1 MSTTVRGTTLPWD
14 WYVSPEILR
23 REQELIFRGAWHYAG
38 PLEWVAEPGS
48 RFPCS
53 AGAAPVVV
61 VRGSD
66 GELRAFLNVCR
77 HRGSVIV
84 KERGAARTFQCP
96 YHAWT
101 YDLDGSL
108 RSAPRAEREESFA
121 SEELGLRPVRVEA
134 WGPFVFVN
142 ADLDAAPLADSLGC
156 IPSLIDPGA
165 LVFRERV
172 DLEVGANWKVAVENY
187 LECYHCP
194 VAHKGFSALVD
205 VDPDAYRLE
214 VADGVLSQFGE
225 RRGDGDGDRDCQ
237 FHLVWPALKVIVYP
251 GVANLSLGPV
261 WPLGPERTG
270 GFLDYYFGPG
280 VSDETARELI
290 EFDDQVGREDRELV
304 ESVQQGLGS
313 GLIERG
319 RLLVDSELLIEAFQ
333 ERVGASLA
341 RTS

>member
-1 MSTTVRGTTLPWD
+1 MSTTARTTTLPWD
-14 WYVSPEILR
+14 WYVSPDVLR

-38 PLEWVAEPGS
+38 PLEWVAESGD
-48 RFPCS
+48 RFPCQ

-61 VRGSD
+61 VRDRD

-84 KERGAARTFQCP
+84 KERGAGKTLQCP

-101 YDLDGSL
+101 YDLDGCL
-108 RSAPRAEREESFA
+108 RSAPRADREESF
-121 SEELGLRPVRVEA
+121 EPGELGLRPVQVET

-142 ADLDAAPLADSLGC
+142 ADLDAAPLADSLGTL
-156 IPSLIDPGA
+156 PELIDTST
-165 LVFRERV
+165 LVFRERC
-172 DLEVGANWKVAVENY
+172 DMELAANWKVAVENY

-225 RRGDGDGDRDCQ
+225 RRSDGEGDIECQ

-251 GVANLSLGPV
+251 GATNLSLGPV
-261 WPLGPERTG
+261 WPVGPERAA
-270 GFLDYYFGPG
+270 GFLDYFFGPD

-304 ESVQQGLGS
+304 ESVQQGLRS
-313 GLIERG
+313 GLIDHG
-319 RLLVDSELLIEAFQ
+319 RLLLDSELLIGAFQ
-333 ERVGASLA
+333 ERVGAVLSPTL
-341 RTS
+341 